1 MRPKF
6 LHKLEKLYKKKKK
19 KNQTNNKINL
29 ITGIGSKCHTQGD
42 LFAEVKLIFKIP
54 IGKQL

>member
-6 LHKLEKLYKKKKK
+6 LHKLEKLYKKKK

-29 ITGIGSKCHTQGD
+29 ITGIGSKCHTQGN
-42 LFAEVKLIFKIP
+42 LLAEVKHIFKIP